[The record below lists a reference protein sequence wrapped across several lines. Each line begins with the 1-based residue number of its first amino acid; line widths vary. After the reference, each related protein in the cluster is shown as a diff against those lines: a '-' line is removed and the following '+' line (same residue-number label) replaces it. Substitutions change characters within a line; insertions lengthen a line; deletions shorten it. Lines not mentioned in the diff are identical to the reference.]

1 MTKNNILKIVLSAIF
16 FVVFLIA
23 SIILIIIP
31 SSQQVNLET
40 NYTYR
45 DTSEEFLSRTNVSF
59 DIKNNS
65 NGRVKI
71 DNVTILCYQNNGSYE
86 EKILYENFTI
96 EKNDTLSI
104 DTYVYVLSTNVS
116 HFEIQFKN
124 ARVIDNNIY
133 LFVGLGLLLPMVI
146 CGYLFTISLIG
157 GIKEIK
163 NKKEKN
169 KSNKKIGKFCF
180 LFFCYRHIYFLK

>member
-71 DNVTILCYQNNGSYE
+71 DDITILCYQNNGSYE

-169 KSNKKIGKFCF
+169 KSNKK
-180 LFFCYRHIYFLK
+180 